1 MLLGQFPARFG
12 SIRTVKM
19 SPPVPVPLS
28 KRMRLSSPS
37 SMDVHGSPASN
48 SGECIG
54 GGGGG
59 PSAEQFGIHRAPDG
73 PTAPRSRPALPL
85 INRSGSYD
93 PRAWLDVES
102 AASGSLN
109 TSNRGVSRS
118 TNVNSNSPGSQ
129 QCSTQQALASMD
141 EECGDNGEGEENS
154 SVLGLGDDDFVSG
167 SVSFGMRERGP
178 LHLDTKRLFVQAPE
192 FGPDI
197 GSPMTLFPKDVT
209 TPRFVAP
216 ATSAKKISP
225 DDVTNFPPPTPY
237 KSYDIAAAT
246 PTTTCL
252 TSQSGSSGTHATPRS
267 RFDNDFTVKSVIG
280 SGQFG
285 TVYAVCSNFDRM
297 EYAVKSTK
305 VTRTMKVEELRTLA
319 HLTTDGCENIV
330 RYFNGWV
337 EGDLVY
343 IQTELCDGA
352 VTTLYEEGKFKG
364 NEAEKCILL
373 RSMVNALKVVH
384 REGLVHLDIKPDNIF
399 FRGSVYKLG
408 DFGLATNVHER
419 RIVDDGDS
427 RYLSPEI
434 FNDDYR
440 DLKKCDI
447 FSLGCTLLELCRSRP
462 LPHDGD
468 EWQNIRAGVLGE
480 FDASP
485 ALREVIVSMCGAI
498 EGRPSAAE
506 LQEKRVLM
514 TEKEREL
521 QLERNRVADLQGRMD
536 AIQQLAP
543 ARAVDH
549 YTGRRG
555 GSSTRLMRASTWT
568 G

>member
-1 MLLGQFPARFG
+1 MLPLPLSAGLPLSPALLP
-12 SIRTVKM
+12 
-19 SPPVPVPLS
+19 SPPL
-28 KRMRLSSPS
+28 
-37 SMDVHGSPASN
+37 
-48 SGECIG
+48 
-54 GGGGG
+54 
-59 PSAEQFGIHRAPDG
+59 
-73 PTAPRSRPALPL
+73 
-85 INRSGSYD
+85 
-93 PRAWLDVES
+93 
-102 AASGSLN
+102 
-109 TSNRGVSRS
+109 
-118 TNVNSNSPGSQ
+118 
-129 QCSTQQALASMD
+129 
-141 EECGDNGEGEENS
+141 
-154 SVLGLGDDDFVSG
+154 
-167 SVSFGMRERGP
+167 
-178 LHLDTKRLFVQAPE
+178 
-192 FGPDI
+192 PDI